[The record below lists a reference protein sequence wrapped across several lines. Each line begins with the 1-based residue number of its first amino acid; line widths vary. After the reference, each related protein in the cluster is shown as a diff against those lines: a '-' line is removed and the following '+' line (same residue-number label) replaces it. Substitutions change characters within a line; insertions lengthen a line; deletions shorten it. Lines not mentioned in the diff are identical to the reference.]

1 MKSWS
6 KGQRIPSKDPDFQK
20 ILDHV
25 NTENNRLWRL
35 YDNRLDGGSG
45 RNSDPRINS
54 TFKQKRNHKDVNP
67 MENDDDDKE
76 LSHSESEKQVAQFM
90 KAVKNHTIY
99 RRDNFVRNLANQTK
113 QSLDPYLR
121 FQILK
126 KPDPFKQRPLSS
138 AIK

>member
-99 RRDNFVRNLANQTK
+99 RRDNFVRNLAN
-113 QSLDPYLR
+113 
-121 FQILK
+121 
-126 KPDPFKQRPLSS
+126 
-138 AIK
+138 